1 MVTENKQ
8 RRLTTEKTVNNSDFR
23 LKIGTVNKSNP
34 QVIYVEGR
42 TFISPLEEEDSYT
55 YYIQSIRKNFSGIIS
70 KELSKTKL
78 FEDKFIL
85 DFQVANSGIRKGKK
99 SFLSFQFLLRQPHN
113 EIKQFKE
120 IKTLSTEIM
129 DNIVNSLK
137 SIIIDN
143 GFALSK
149 TKKENVLV

>member
-55 YYIQSIRKNFSGIIS
+55 YYIQSIRKNFSSIIS

-129 DNIVNSLK
+129 DNIINSLK

>member
-1 MVTENKQ
+1 MANENKQ

-42 TFISPLEEEDSYT
+42 TFISPLEEEDNYT
-55 YYIQSIRKNFSGIIS
+55 YYIQTIRKNFSGAIS

-99 SFLSFQFLLRQPHN
+99 SFLSFQFLLKQPYN

-120 IKTLSTEIM
+120 IKSLSSQIM
-129 DNIVNSLK
+129 NNIVSSLK
-137 SIIIDN
+137 TIIIDN

-149 TKKENVLV
+149 SKKENVLV